1 MENEKLYE
9 ITAYTEN
16 QVGLLSS
23 IAGIFT
29 RRSMN
34 IEKLLVYPSRIE
46 GIHKFKILTRSSE
59 TLIKA
64 VVLQIEKRV
73 DVVKAY
79 WAEDTERSDT
89 EMHDVQAFLAQR
101 EKDNGLCNNTAA
113 ALMNEEY

>member
-1 MENEKLYE
+1 METEALYE

-29 RRSMN
+29 RRSIN

-46 GIHKFKILTRSSE
+46 GIHKFKIVARTSE
-59 TLIKA
+59 RNAKA

-79 WAEDTERSDT
+79 YEMDSERSDR
-89 EMHDVQAFLAQR
+89 EKADVLAFLHER
-101 EKDNGLCNNTAA
+101 ENK
-113 ALMNEEY
+113 

>member
-34 IEKLLVYPSRIE
+34 IEKLLVYPSRID
-46 GIHKFKILTRSSE
+46 GIHKFKITTRTTE
-59 TLIKA
+59 NLCKA
-64 VVLQIEKRV
+64 VVLQIEKKV
-73 DVVKAY
+73 DVVKAFY
-79 WAEDTERSDT
+79 GVDDERPS
-89 EMHDVQAFLAQR
+89 R
-101 EKDNGLCNNTAA
+101 EKDIVTSFLEKRE
-113 ALMNEEY
+113 MNDNK

>member
-34 IEKLLVYPSRIE
+34 IEKLLVYPSRID
-46 GIHKFKILTRSSE
+46 GIHKFKITTRTTE
-59 TLIKA
+59 NLCKA
-64 VVLQIEKRV
+64 VVLQIEKKV
-73 DVVKAY
+73 DVVKAFY
-79 WAEDTERSDT
+79 GVDDERSS
-89 EMHDVQAFLAQR
+89 R
-101 EKDNGLCNNTAA
+101 EKDIVTSFLEKRE
-113 ALMNEEY
+113 MNDNK

>member
-1 MENEKLYE
+1 METEALYE

-29 RRSMN
+29 RRSIN

-46 GIHKFKILTRSSE
+46 GIDKFKIVARTSE
-59 TLIKA
+59 RNAKA

-79 WAEDTERSDT
+79 YEMDSERSDR
-89 EMHDVQAFLAQR
+89 EKADVLAFLQER
-101 EKDNGLCNNTAA
+101 ENN
-113 ALMNEEY
+113 ND

>member
-1 MENEKLYE
+1 METDKLYE

-34 IEKLLVYPSRIE
+34 IEKLLVYPSLIE
-46 GIHKFKILTRSSE
+46 GIHKFKITTRTSE
-59 TLIKA
+59 RLVKA
-64 VVLQIEKRV
+64 VVLQIEKKV

-79 WAEDTERSDT
+79 YQVDNERS
-89 EMHDVQAFLAQR
+89 QR
-101 EKDNGLCNNTAA
+101 EIEDVREFLSKREND
-113 ALMNEEY
+113 YK